1 MSYKHDGYLVI
12 ANKFGNASSDAK
24 AQLFETYDRLRDL
37 TVSGSSIDGAG
48 FGTAGT
54 FLWNVARLIS
64 PSAFMSVMGGNQTMN
79 IPGTSYWS
87 PISGANSILD
97 GGSAAFGLTNLGN
110 YPGFP
115 NGAAPVMWGFGS
127 DTSSSGTMTGG
138 ASDLFGAS
146 SIGGTVGSSVAYG
159 AGVASGF
166 GVPGTGWVLPTA
178 GTISGLAGV
187 VQAMAPYLGTFGLA
201 ATVGGNLL
209 QGTTSA
215 ALAAYQ
221 NMSGRIVSNADT
233 ILSNRVRNIETVVKM
248 LDTQGDIVKKMLKD
262 DLEGDNKQ
270 VQNM

>member
-1 MSYKHDGYLVI
+1 MSYKNDGYLVI
-12 ANKFGNASSDAK
+12 SNKFGNASSDAK
-24 AQLFETYDRLRDL
+24 AQLFETYDRLRDI
-37 TVSGSSIDGAG
+37 TVSGSSLDGAG

-54 FLWNVARLIS
+54 FLWNVARMIA
-64 PSAFMSVMGGNQTMN
+64 PSGFMSVMGGNQTMN

-87 PISGANSILD
+87 PMSGGNSQLD
-97 GGSAAFGLTNLGN
+97 GGNSAFGLSNLGN

-115 NGAAPVMWGFGS
+115 NGAANVFWGFGS
-127 DTSSSGTMTGG
+127 DNGSPTGG
-138 ASDLFGAS
+138 ASGLYNAS
-146 SIGGTVGSSVAYG
+146 SIGGSVGSSVGYG
-159 AGVASGF
+159 AGMATGF
-166 GVPGTGWVLPTA
+166 GVPGSGWVIPAA
-178 GTISGLAGV
+178 GTISGVAGV
-187 VQAMAPYLGTFGLA
+187 VQAMAPYMGAFGLA

-221 NMSGRIVSNADT
+221 NMTGRITANADT

-270 VQNM
+270 IQNM